1 MLPKQVLYSLSH
13 TSSPFCSGYFG
24 DGVQAGLEPP
34 YSLSVSQV
42 VRITGMSHQHLLQS
56 AMVNITLF
64 HGHFATVRLLVH
76 KVRTGKG
83 HVILT

>member
-1 MLPKQVLYSLSH
+1 
-13 TSSPFCSGYFG
+13 
-24 DGVQAGLEPP
+24 
-34 YSLSVSQV
+34 
-42 VRITGMSHQHLLQS
+42 MSHQHLLQS